1 SNLLRHHTVRRGWA
15 GTARPPAPQQLDLFT
30 DYEVWYKQQQ
40 AEKAALTK
48 ERRIQQETLLNIK
61 GKYGK
66 NSILRGLNLAE
77 GATAILRNQQIGRHK
92 A

>member
-1 SNLLRHHTVRRGWA
+1 M
-15 GTARPPAPQQLDLFT
+15 
-30 DYEVWYKQQQ
+30 
-40 AEKAALTK
+40 
-48 ERRIQQETLLNIK
+48 LNIK